1 MQDLNPGSLPISKD
15 SVRTSHDLVIDR
27 CFIRLILRNLSVPV
41 NNRQIL
47 TYINTPGS
55 IDPGVSCDTFRIMS
69 AGCRGSR
76 DVVDL

>member
-47 TYINTPGS
+47 TSPGS